1 MSARARL
8 ALALGLVALAAVAV
22 VAALVTVGWPGA
34 ARLERLDEVRV
45 REAVELVNAVEGH
58 RILTGRLPETLEEVR
73 AGPSG
78 PPSIRDPGTG
88 DLYEYEVLGER
99 RFHVCIRLSAPDAA
113 LAWPGPVRVPES
125 SRTAT
130 MTLDPGG
137 ERACWD
143 SADPPG

>member
-22 VAALVTVGWPGA
+22 VAALVTIGGPGA
-34 ARLERLDEVRV
+34 ARLERLDEVRI
-45 REAVELVNAVEGH
+45 REAVELVNAVERH

-78 PPSIRDPGTG
+78 PPSIRDPETG
-88 DLYEYEVLGER
+88 APYEYAVLGER
-99 RFHVCIRLSAPDAA
+99 RFRVCIRLSAPEAA
-113 LAWPGPVRVPES
+113 LAWPGPIRMPES
-125 SRTAT
+125 PRLAT
-130 MTLDPGG
+130 MALEPGG
-137 ERACWD
+137 ERACWE